1 MNTRIPAVSGW
12 AQGRHHEDNCSPDR
26 CGSPASVWRQA
37 RTPLLVL
44 LIALGLVA
52 LLATAAAAQALK
64 TYTKKGSYDDVKLE
78 VTDAITKRGLVVDF
92 NGNVGGMLDRT
103 GKDVG
108 STTQIYK
115 KAEYFAFCSA
125 KLSRDIMEANTAN
138 LGYCPF
144 VVFIYETA
152 AKPGEIVVGYRQ
164 MPSGASGASAKAF
177 AGIDALLD
185 GIAKEAVK

>member
-1 MNTRIPAVSGW
+1 MNMRIPAVSGR
-12 AQGRHHEDNCSPDR
+12 APGRHHENTRSPER
-26 CGSPASVWRQA
+26 RWGPATLWSGVG
-37 RTPLLVL
+37 TPLLVL
-44 LIALGLVA
+44 TMALALIV

-108 STTQIYK
+108 STKQVYK
-115 KAEYFAFCSA
+115 KAEYFTFCSA
-125 KLSRDIMEANTAN
+125 KLSRDMMEANTAN

-152 AKPGEIVVGYRQ
+152 AKPGEIVVGYRR
-164 MPSGASGASAKAF
+164 MPSGASGASAKTF
-177 AGIDALLD
+177 AGIDAMLD